1 MKQYDY
7 LCRKKCIFNGR
18 IHNVD
23 EVYTFNMDVKVP
35 DHFEQLGIHK
45 EKVSLEA
52 QVSVLRKEVSTLKG
66 RVTKLTAE
74 KDNLKRLTGGRE

>member
-7 LCRKKCIFNGR
+7 LCRKKCIFVNR
-18 IHNVD
+18 LHVVD
-23 EVYTFNMDVKVP
+23 EVYTFNMDVEVP
-35 DHFEQLGIHK
+35 EHFEQLGVHK
-45 EKVSLEA
+45 EEVSLEA

-74 KDNLKRLTGGRE
+74 KNNLKRLTGGKE